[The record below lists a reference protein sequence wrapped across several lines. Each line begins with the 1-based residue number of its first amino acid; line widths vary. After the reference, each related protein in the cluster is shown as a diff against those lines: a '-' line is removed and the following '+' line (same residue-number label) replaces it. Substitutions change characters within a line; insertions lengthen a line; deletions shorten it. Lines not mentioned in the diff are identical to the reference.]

1 MKIFILTINIFSTL
15 LAYSVFLRSFISP
28 KKTLDDTSSH
38 ENVFQK
44 LHSNDVHPISNV
56 YRKMFSEMIYEKVVV
71 VLIDA
76 LRVDFAGGE
85 QMPFLQSKKEL
96 DGMNSFVAIVKPP
109 TVTLPRIKALTT
121 GSIPGFVDV
130 VMNFGSSSLTEDN
143 VVTQMKHHGKK
154 MVFYGDDTWLNLFP
168 DHFVRYEGTTS
179 FFVTDYTEVDNNV
192 TRYLEKELSELD
204 FDMMVL
210 HYLGLDHIGHIAGPF
225 SPLIGPKLKE
235 MDDIIRNIYQ
245 ELSKN
250 DVPSL
255 VIVCGDH
262 GMSDQG
268 GHGGATESEIKV
280 PVIFLRTGEISSQ
293 KKKKDIPV
301 HEIEQI
307 DLAPTLSLLLGTPI
321 PKNNIGTVVT
331 DVFAGFDIQQKL
343 VALMVNGLQVSEV
356 LQHNVADYELDKGYQ
371 LYTRTHKSFVTW
383 INSNMSTAVS
393 LEQGFNLRKQFED
406 SIKLMSTK
414 VSSSITQYDG
424 YGLVVSIVLLWLI
437 LFTLVSM
444 DRNNRQEW
452 LSWQVFLIVLL
463 IGTFSHMTVCTS
475 DWIHS
480 DLLCDSTVLSRGLQL
495 SMLGI
500 FAVMM
505 TCLICS
511 FVGGSVL
518 VILFSTFKNICRRGT
533 ISILLQTGT
542 VIHTLS
548 LLSSSFVEEEHQTW
562 YFFIITIHILIIKNM
577 CEQIFQLKH
586 NKTLNISQKE
596 NSLYET
602 EPVKYGLKSDSLKE
616 YQLPNT
622 DNVVERDFK
631 EIHLLHSKVYHNKN
645 SCSNEKQV
653 CTLREEPIPSI
664 RNIAMVIVV
673 LFLYRLMRSWNQT
686 GNKWLNIPDIGD
698 WLIRPENVYLLSV
711 LVAVSILVVFLCKL
725 MWMSILQQFIY
736 SIGLLCVYLHKS
748 ANGSLVQIL
757 SPSDKNGC
765 LEAQIVY
772 TSLLL
777 YILVSVWNKF
787 QHDKAKYYKISSEV
801 HTAFILLLLVLSRP
815 HNIILVAMMV
825 VQDLLIELHIWP
837 NLKFSISDWT
847 LYFLWMSQGTFFY
860 QGNSNSISTVDVS
873 AGYIGL
879 HDYQPIIVG
888 CLLTLSSYGGIIFW
902 MLSLLKLIY
911 WKSHQDKDKDN
922 KSTIRRVKNSLLE
935 CVHVVC
941 LFRALPLSV
950 YTVLVTFMRYHLF
963 VWTVFSPKLLYEGML
978 TVVLSVISFILLLC
992 NIIL

>member
-1 MKIFILTINIFSTL
+1 ML
-15 LAYSVFLRSFISP
+15 
-28 KKTLDDTSSH
+28 
-38 ENVFQK
+38 
-44 LHSNDVHPISNV
+44 
-56 YRKMFSEMIYEKVVV
+56 YEKLVI

-76 LRVDFAGGE
+76 LRVDFAGGN
-85 QMPFLQSKKEL
+85 QMPFLQSRKEL

-130 VMNFGSSSLTEDN
+130 VMNFGSSFLTEDN
-143 VVTQMKHHGKK
+143 VMTQMKHHGKR

-168 DHFVRYEGTTS
+168 GHFVRYEGTTS

-192 TRYLEKELSELD
+192 TRHLEKELSELD
-204 FDMMVL
+204 FDVMVL

-245 ELSKN
+245 ELSKK

-268 GHGGATESEIKV
+268 GHGGATEN
-280 PVIFLRTGEISSQ
+280 
-293 KKKKDIPV
+293 IPDR
-301 HEIEQI
+301 EIEQI

-321 PKNNIGTVVT
+321 PKNNLGTVVT
-331 DVFAGFDIQQKL
+331 DVFTGYNIQQKL

-371 LYTRTHKSFVTW
+371 LYTRTHKSFLTW
-383 INSNMSTAVS
+383 RNSNISKAVS
-393 LEQGFNLRKQFED
+393 LEQGLSLRKQFED
-406 SIKLMSTK
+406 SIRLMSSK
-414 VSSSITQYDG
+414 VSSSITQYDV
-424 YGLVVSIVLLWLI
+424 YGLVVSIVMLWLI

-444 DRNNRQEW
+444 DRHNRPEW
-452 LSWQVFLIVLL
+452 FSWHVFLIVLL
-463 IGTFSHMTVCTS
+463 VGTFGHMTVCTS

-480 DLLCDSTVLSRGLQL
+480 DLLCDSTVISRGIQL

-505 TCLICS
+505 TCVIYS
-511 FVGGSVL
+511 IVGGSVL
-518 VILFSTFKNICRRGT
+518 VTLFSTFKAICRGGS
-533 ISILLQTGT
+533 ISILLKTGT

-562 YFFIITIHILIIKNM
+562 YFFIVTIHILIIKNM
-577 CEQIFQLKH
+577 FEQIFQSKH
-586 NKTLNISQKE
+586 DTNVNISEKE
-596 NSLYET
+596 NSQYET
-602 EPVKYGLKSDSLKE
+602 EPVKYDLKRDSLKE
-616 YQLPNT
+616 CQLLNS
-622 DNVVERDFK
+622 DNNVERDFR
-631 EIHLLHSKVYHNKN
+631 EIQLLHSKIYHNKN
-645 SCSNEKQV
+645 SCINEKQV
-653 CTLREEPIPSI
+653 CISREDPIPSR

-673 LFLYRLMRSWNQT
+673 LCLCRLMRSWNQT

-698 WLIRPENVYLLSV
+698 WLIRPDNLYLLSV
-711 LVAVSILVVFLCKL
+711 IVAVSILVVFLCKM
-725 MWMSILQQFIY
+725 MWMSIVQQFIY
-736 SIGLLCVYLHKS
+736 SIGLVCVYLHKS
-748 ANGSLVQIL
+748 SNGSLVQIL
-757 SPSDKNGC
+757 TPSDKNGC

-772 TSLLL
+772 ISLLL
-777 YILVSVWNKF
+777 YILVSMWKKF
-787 QHDKAKYYKISSEV
+787 KQDKEKYYKISCEV

-815 HNIILVAMMV
+815 HNIIVVVMMV
-825 VQDLLIELHIWP
+825 VQDLLIELYIWP
-837 NLKFSISDWT
+837 TLNQNSISDWT
-847 LYFLWMSQGTFFY
+847 LYFLWMGQGTFFY

-888 CLLTLSSYGGIIFW
+888 CLLTVSSYGGIIFW
-902 MLSLLKLIY
+902 MLSLLKLMY
-911 WKSHQDKDKDN
+911 WKNHQSKDKDN
-922 KSTIRRVKNSLLE
+922 KSTIRRLKNSLIE